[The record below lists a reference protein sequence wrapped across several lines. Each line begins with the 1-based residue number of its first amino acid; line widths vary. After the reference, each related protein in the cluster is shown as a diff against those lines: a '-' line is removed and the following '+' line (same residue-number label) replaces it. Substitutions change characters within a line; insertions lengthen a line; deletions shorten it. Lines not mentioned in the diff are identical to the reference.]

1 MQQDDLVLV
10 TTNQGHQMFRY
21 LHHINEAGEAVCY
34 AYGATSI
41 TASFDANK
49 PITYTYPKWE
59 PYMCGKGT
67 DDN

>member
-10 TTNQGHQMFRY
+10 TTDHGRQMFRY
-21 LHHINEAGEAVCY
+21 VYHINEEGEAVCY

-41 TASFDANK
+41 TAMFYENK
-49 PITYTYPKWE
+49 PLTYTYAKWE
-59 PYMCGKGT
+59 PYMCGEGT